1 MKTILSQ
8 LNNIINA
15 LEDQKRFAE
24 AQELEDVF
32 MRIAKKVKKEK
43 PDEEKGAPKSPPKG
57 YPESKSKYADPTN
70 FKYPIDTEEHV
81 RAALSYI
88 GQARNR
94 KKYDEKELAY
104 IEARIHAAAKKFKIE
119 HEHKNK

>member
-8 LNNIINA
+8 LNNIINT

-57 YPESKSKYADPTN
+57 YPESKTKYADPTN